1 MDFSKNKKKI
11 VISAVIIVIALIGG
25 YFAYNLL
32 ISQVTNK
39 KTVYVCLDRDD
50 TIDSLYYKVEKASEP
65 RSITGLKWMFDWMKY
80 GKKIK
85 TGRYA
90 IKPGISMFKLA
101 RNLARGTQSPVMLT
115 IPSVRTLDKM
125 AKTLS
130 KQLMLDSAEIAQPI
144 FDSVFIAKLGYTKET
159 LPCLF
164 IPNTYEVYWNISAE
178 DLMKRMQKEH
188 NNFWNDKRKSQASA
202 IGLTPE
208 QVTTMASIVEEET
221 ANDAEKPMIAGLYMN
236 RYHQQMPLQADP
248 TIKFALGD
256 FALRRILHQH
266 LTVKSPYNTY
276 TNLGLPPGPIRVPS
290 IVGINSVLNYV
301 HHNYIYMCAKEDFSG
316 THNFAANLTDHAVN
330 ARKYWKALNER
341 NIK

>member
-1 MDFSKNKKKI
+1 MKNKKTL
-11 VISAVIIVIALIGG
+11 SIIVIAIAAFIVICGG
-25 YFAYNLL
+25 YFAYELL
-32 ISQVTNK
+32 YPQITNK
-39 KTVYVCLDRDD
+39 KTAYVFLDRDD
-50 TIDSLYYKVEKASEP
+50 SLDSLYYKVEKVGEP
-65 RSITGLKWMFDWMKY
+65 HSMKGMKWVFEWMGY

-101 RNLARGTQSPVMLT
+101 RNLARGTQSPIMLT

-130 KQLMLDSAEIAQPI
+130 KQLMLDSTEIAQPI
-144 FDSVFIAKLGYTKET
+144 FDSVFYTRMGYTKET

-164 IPNTYEVYWNISAE
+164 IPNTYEVYWNISAK
-178 DLMKRMQKEH
+178 DLMKRIQKEH
-188 NNFWNDKRKSQASA
+188 DNFWNNKRKSQATA
-202 IGLTPE
+202 IGLSPE
-208 QVTTMASIVEEET
+208 QVTTLASIVEEET

-248 TIKFALGD
+248 TIKFALKD
-256 FALRRILHQH
+256 FSLRRILHQH

-316 THNFAANLTDHAVN
+316 THNFAATLTDHAVN